1 MLKANSLP
9 LLVTRRQRPSRE
21 KVELPNV
28 RSRIGNDLDH
38 ARCLGGLPSCPTKPK
53 CGHASGYQPRCQ
65 PSSARLRHRNRR
77 FQQSFDRHGEQPHN
91 KHDHGYTGVGFGERI
106 RDQFTGFPS
115 DTESGSKLHSSCHFS
130 SSRARGPKWH
140 RFSLKTIFQRSICK
154 YDAGSLRN
162 GSNSYI
168 RRPADCKFIKLE
180 LWKRASGRHPE
191 LIGDHHQFWRHE
203 RNHFASHTVR
213 NGRHAKWSEPA
224 PDAESWSDCDVD
236 CEFRSAV
243 VWQSE
248 WKS

>member
-1 MLKANSLP
+1 MTTRAAGGTWLVVGAAVAWN
-9 LLVTRRQRPSRE
+9 LLNLRAETLSVSYLNDSSVHEQM
-21 KVELPNV
+21 V
-28 RSRIGNDLDH
+28 RF
-38 ARCLGGLPSCPTKPK
+38 AT
-53 CGHASGYQPRCQ
+53 Q
-65 PSSARLRHRNRR
+65 
-77 FQQSFDRHGEQPHN
+77 
-91 KHDHGYTGVGFGERI
+91 
-106 RDQFTGFPS
+106 QFTSFPS
-115 DTESGSKLHSSCHFS
+115 NTESGSKLHSSCHFS